1 MEWRVKTG
9 ARGWTTPAVSDD
21 AFFVGGSAI
30 QALDPESGEEL
41 WRAAGEGTPAV
52 RDGSVY
58 VTGQGRVIALD
69 AQSGDE
75 QWTYTLGD
83 PSRVPN
89 SPVAVT
95 EDAVYATGT
104 ALHAIDRATGEE
116 LWTFEPA
123 GMTQDMH
130 DPAASGE
137 VVCVADS
144 NGFTYGFDP
153 VSGEELWNRVLSLRR
168 PVASG
173 PAVYGAGGRAVHKLA
188 GRTGDTEWTYETN
201 SHPQLADTISTQ
213 QADTVSEQQ
222 LYVST
227 PDATVF
233 GLSTEGGRARELT
246 YIGSWPTSPTIYEEG
261 VLVGS
266 DSRLYGLPR
275 YSDNWDVEFEP
286 RGDTQYG
293 PVSAGR
299 VTRGIVCVN
308 FNNWTY
314 GLDLSSY

>member
-1 MEWRVKTG
+1 MEWRVETG
-9 ARGWTTPAVSDD
+9 ARGWTTPAASDE

-30 QALDPESGEEL
+30 QALDPESGEEM

-52 RDGSVY
+52 LDGSVY

-69 AQSGDE
+69 TQSGDE

-104 ALHAIDRATGEE
+104 ALHAIDRGTGEE

-123 GMTQDMH
+123 GMTQDI
-130 DPAASGE
+130 DDLAASSE

-144 NGFTYGFDP
+144 NGFTYGLEP
-153 VSGEELWNRVLSLRR
+153 ASGEELWNRVISLRE

-173 PAVYGAGGRAVHKLA
+173 PAVYGADERTVHKLD
-188 GRTGDTEWTYETN
+188 GRTGDTEWTYETD
-201 SHPQLADTISTQ
+201 SRPHMADTISNI

-227 PDATVF
+227 RDATVYR
-233 GLSTEGGRARELT
+233 LTTEDGGARELT
-246 YIGSWPTSPTIYEEG
+246 YIGSRPTPPTIYEEG

-275 YSDNWDVEFEP
+275 YGDSWDVEFEP

-299 VTRGIVCVN
+299 VTSSIVCVN